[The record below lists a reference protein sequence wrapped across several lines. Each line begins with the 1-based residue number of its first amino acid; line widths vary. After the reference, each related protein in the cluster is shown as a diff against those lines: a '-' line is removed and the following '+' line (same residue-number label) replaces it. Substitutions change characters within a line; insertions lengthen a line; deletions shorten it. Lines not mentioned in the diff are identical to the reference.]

1 ERIAVKRP
9 DGPLTPEAL
18 PLELHAADSMA
29 SLAAIE
35 PPHAER
41 RVLAADV
48 AWNEM
53 ITNGETFWNA
63 VHAPFMGRELTK
75 ADVRSV
81 LQRGLRSTEGSYRK
95 LTELFHLP
103 ASDYKRFLS
112 FLYQHDCHVPVH
124 PFRSQRLAPSDNR

>member
-1 ERIAVKRP
+1 
-9 DGPLTPEAL
+9 
-18 PLELHAADSMA
+18 A
-29 SLAAIE
+29 SLAPNTE
-35 PPHAER
+35 PPVER
-41 RVLAADV
+41 RVSPADV

-75 ADVRSV
+75 ADVRSI
-81 LQRGLRSTEGSYRK
+81 LQRGLRRSEGSYRT

-112 FLYQHDCHVPVH
+112 FLYQHDCHLPVH
-124 PFRSQRLAPSDNR
+124 PFRGQRSTPADSD